1 MSPARY
7 RQESVDDAHDAL
19 TVLVATVLLSAIA
32 FYVFV

>member
-7 RQESVDDAHDAL
+7 RQESVEDAHDAL

-32 FYVFV
+32 LYVFA